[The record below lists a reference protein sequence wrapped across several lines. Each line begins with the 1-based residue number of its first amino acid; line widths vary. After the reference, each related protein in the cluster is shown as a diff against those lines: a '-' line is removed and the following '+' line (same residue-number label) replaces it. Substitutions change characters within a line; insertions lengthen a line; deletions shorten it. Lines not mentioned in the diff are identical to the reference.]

1 MPQAFKGAYMSR
13 AKKTSKIVE
22 EAGVRVAG
30 IKSIDQ
36 DLDLGNGLTVKNYE
50 KEIEETAKALEDYN
64 TILSMADEKLNLYNQ
79 KEKSLMAF
87 HERMLLGVAVKFGK
101 DSNEYEKAGGTK
113 KSDRKRSTKP
123 PEKKPT

>member
-1 MPQAFKGAYMSR
+1 MSR
-13 AKKTSKIVE
+13 IKKTSKIVE
-22 EAGVRVAG
+22 DANVRVAG

-64 TILSMADEKLNLYNQ
+64 TILSMADEKLNLYTQ
-79 KEKSLMAF
+79 KEKSLMAL
-87 HERMLLGVAVKFGK
+87 HERMLLGVAVKYGK

-123 PEKKPT
+123 TEKKPS